1 MGRIDDYRVELDQID
16 EELVHLLVRRF
27 HIARNIG
34 VEKAKTGQGEV
45 DIERELKVV
54 NRALDYVEDQGDEQI
69 QESVRRAFYTIIMLS
84 RGMQ

>member
-1 MGRIDDYRVELDQID
+1 MGRIDDYRVEIDSID
-16 EELVHLLVRRF
+16 EELVNLLVRRF

-34 VEKAKTGQGEV
+34 VEKAKIGQGEV

-54 NRALDYVEDQGDEQI
+54 NRALDRVKDQGDVQI

>member
-1 MGRIDDYRVELDQID
+1 MGKIDDYRVEIDSID

-34 VEKAKTGQGEV
+34 VEKGKIGRDEV

-54 NRALDYVEDQGDEQI
+54 NRALDRVKDQSDQQI